1 MSLKEMFAGLTAA
14 AVFCWCSSQAG
25 FENGYFWFA
34 TLIGGAMT
42 FVWWMCARRPH
53 GRWLAAL
60 VPVGFA
66 FFCGLALTSV
76 TTMWL
81 GGLMFIAGIVCA
93 ILGPLSGRALAHVAT
108 SLFLTAFVIGGIE
121 GRRAGQELDLARQRN
136 PIVSLAPRLAYEL
149 RGPTAAATEPSL
161 TLASAVETSLQH
173 SEQIED
179 EVRGEYFGRIGSL
192 QALHER
198 AYDDFVRAAGF
209 GVGRMPLPRPG
220 RVDRPALA
228 DIAFNAPSQP
238 SEADGLNCWN
248 LPYREGRGET
258 PGDFHLLSRDDF
270 LNPEGFGWIKT
281 RLDEVAGFVP
291 HAFHA
296 RVARED
302 KPLAWAVERLELVSL
317 LKFDAPRVYVL
328 DHLPR
333 MDQLS
338 GEDVPTRELDAFEQ
352 QALTRLRTQEDVVVE
367 SAGEATR
374 MLGSLRAGRQ
384 CLDCHAVPRGELL
397 GAFSYTLKEGA
408 RGEERAAVE
417 KDVATKRERGIGG

>member
-1 MSLKEMFAGLTAA
+1 MSLREMFVGLTAA
-14 AVFCWCSSQAG
+14 AVFCWCAAQAG

-81 GGLMFIAGIVCA
+81 GALMFVGGIVCV
-93 ILGPLSGRALAHVAT
+93 IVGPLSGRTLARVAA

-121 GRRAGQELDLARQRN
+121 GRRAGHELDLARERN

-149 RGPTAAATEPSL
+149 RQPTAAATQPPL
-161 TLASAVETSLQH
+161 TLASSVESSLQH
-173 SEQIED
+173 SEQLED

-192 QALHER
+192 KSLHER
-198 AYDDFVRAAGF
+198 SYDDFVRAAGF

-228 DIAFNAPSQP
+228 DIAFNGRSQP
-238 SEADGLNCWN
+238 SEAEWLNHWN
-248 LPYREGRGET
+248 LPYRDGRGET

-270 LNPEGFGWIKT
+270 LNPEGFGWIKS
-281 RLDEVAGFVP
+281 RLVEVAGFVP
-291 HAFHA
+291 HAFHEPV
-296 RVARED
+296 RVED
-302 KPLAWAVERLELVSL
+302 KPPEWTVKRLELVSL
-317 LKFDAPRVYVL
+317 LKFDSPRVYVL

-338 GEDVPTRELDAFEQ
+338 GDDVPTRELDAFEESN
-352 QALTRLRTQEDVVVE
+352 LSRLHRQDDVVVE
-367 SAGEATR
+367 STIDATR
-374 MLGSLRAGRQ
+374 MLGSLRAGQQ
-384 CLDCHAVPRGELL
+384 CLECHSVQRGELL
-397 GAFSYTLKEGA
+397 GAFSYVLREGA
-408 RGEERAAVE
+408 SGGGDALAAE
-417 KDVATKRERGIGG
+417 